1 MKEKSSLAVYI
12 NCSGQGI
19 LALLIEYDDDVE
31 AGILNIES
39 DADNTA
45 RQRIP
50 ITKAWPKLFMGRK
63 KNTSKNHAAVHAPE
77 ETKNWRNKHQQ
88 HSPVNKADQ

>member
-1 MKEKSSLAVYI
+1 M
-12 NCSGQGI
+12 N
-19 LALLIEYDDDVE
+19 VE

-63 KNTSKNHAAVHAPE
+63 KTPPKNHAAVHAPQLN
-77 ETKNWRNKHQQ
+77 TSCGFGLVVWVFLITLYFDQRKQKPSMKITSKKH
-88 HSPVNKADQ
+88 